1 MREPVTKMIRDTGRK
16 DLRLILQPAK
26 SPRMDNTVAIAL
38 EIAAVGMRQFGIPP
52 AAASLGGK
60 TEAA

>member
-1 MREPVTKMIRDTGRK
+1 
-16 DLRLILQPAK
+16 
-26 SPRMDNTVAIAL
+26 MDNTVAIPL

>member
-1 MREPVTKMIRDTGRK
+1 
-16 DLRLILQPAK
+16 
-26 SPRMDNTVAIAL
+26 MDNTVAVAL

-52 AAASLGGK
+52 AAASFGGK

>member
-1 MREPVTKMIRDTGRK
+1 
-16 DLRLILQPAK
+16 
-26 SPRMDNTVAIAL
+26 MDNTVAITL

-52 AAASLGGK
+52 AAALLGGK